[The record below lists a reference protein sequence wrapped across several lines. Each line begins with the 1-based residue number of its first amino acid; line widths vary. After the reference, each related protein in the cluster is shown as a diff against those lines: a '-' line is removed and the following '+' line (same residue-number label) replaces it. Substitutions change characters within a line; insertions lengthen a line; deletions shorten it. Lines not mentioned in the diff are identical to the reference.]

1 MSDNLSPGTKL
12 KLFADDSLLYRRI
25 NNINDAITL
34 QKDLDSLTAWE
45 TNWKMSFHPKKCQ
58 VISFST
64 SKTLKF
70 DHNYLIHGTSL
81 ERTENA
87 KYLGVLLNSKLN
99 WKSQI
104 YSSIKKANSALFF
117 LKRNINSCPKHIK
130 EQCYFT
136 YVRSKLEYACSVWDP
151 HLKEDINN
159 IEKIQRRAARFV
171 TNSYDYKINC
181 NKLLHDLNWTPLSE
195 RRAQYKVTNI
205 YKAKNNILHI
215 PLNHLN
221 INSNN
226 TRASSRGNYAI
237 PRSRSTVHLQSF
249 YQTSIRLWN
258 SIPSSIQNSTSVEAF
273 KKGITPIIFKC
284 KY

>member
-1 MSDNLSPGTKL
+1 
-12 KLFADDSLLYRRI
+12 
-25 NNINDAITL
+25 
-34 QKDLDSLTAWE
+34 
-45 TNWKMSFHPKKCQ
+45 MSFHPQKCQ
-58 VISFST
+58 TILFGLN
-64 SKTLKF
+64 KILKF
-70 DHNYLIHGTSL
+70 DHTYKIHGTSL

-99 WKSQI
+99 WRNQI
-104 YSSIKKANSALFF
+104 TASIKKANSALFF

-181 NKLLHDLNWTPLSE
+181 NKLLKDLQWIPLSE

-205 YKAKNNILHI
+205 YKARNNLLHI
-215 PLNHLN
+215 PINHLN
-221 INSNN
+221 SNSNN

-249 YQTSIRLWN
+249 YQTSVRLWN

-273 KKGITPIIFKC
+273 KKGINAIIFKC
-284 KY
+284 NY